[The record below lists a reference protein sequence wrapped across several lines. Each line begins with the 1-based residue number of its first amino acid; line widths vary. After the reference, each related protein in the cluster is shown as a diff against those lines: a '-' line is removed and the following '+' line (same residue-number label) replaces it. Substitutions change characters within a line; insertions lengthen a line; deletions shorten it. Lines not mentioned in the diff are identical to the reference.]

1 MSHNAILCKFVNTL
15 IVLTPTHRYL
25 FRAKINRPELYL
37 YMETRFTHVVTDRRD
52 FVLQR
57 TRGVPVERIFFG
69 TGKELPVE
77 GPCYL
82 LPLKA
87 E

>member
-15 IVLTPTHRYL
+15 IVLTPTPRYL

-57 TRGVPVERIFFG
+57 TRGVP
-69 TGKELPVE
+69 GKELPVE

>member
-15 IVLTPTHRYL
+15 IVLTPTPSYL

-37 YMETRFTHVVTDRRD
+37 YKETRYTQVVTYRRD

-57 TRGVPVERIFFG
+57 TRGVPVERILLG
-69 TGKELPVE
+69 TGKELPV
-77 GPCYL
+77 GIKKDPVIYCL
-82 LPLKA
+82 
-87 E
+87 